1 MNSETT
7 QIVLARRCESNPVK
21 EDFGIEHVAMPQPAD
36 GQVLLKTHYLS
47 LDPYLRSKISG
58 RHMSGSVNV
67 GEVMAGE
74 TVGEV
79 IESRHPDFKMGDIAR
94 AHTGWRTHAA
104 IDGNLVHKVNLADLP
119 MSLSLGS
126 LGMPGLAAYAGITR
140 LAKIKPGE
148 TFLVSAA
155 SGPVGSTAAQVAR
168 MKGARTIGIAG
179 SDEKCDWCLTDAKF
193 DDVINYKKEDI
204 REGIDRTCPDGV
216 SVYFDNVG
224 GDTLL
229 AAVERLA
236 IGGRV
241 ILCGLASEYNSET
254 RMPGPRP
261 GLIIIKRA
269 TVRGLVVYDHEDLRP
284 ELEEVCGN
292 WIRNGDITYKE
303 DLTEGLE
310 NAPKAFAR
318 LMQGKNSG
326 KVIVKI

>member
-1 MNSETT
+1 MNPETM
-7 QIVLARRCESNPVK
+7 QIVLARRCENHPVE
-21 EDFGIEHVAMPQPAD
+21 EDFRVQHAAMPQPAD
-36 GQVLLKTHYLS
+36 SQILLKTHYLS

-58 RHMSGSVNV
+58 RHMSGSVGV
-67 GEVMAGE
+67 GDVMAGE

-79 IESRHPDFKMGDIAR
+79 IESRHPDFAVGDIAR
-94 AHTGWRTHAA
+94 AHTGWCSHAA
-104 IDGNLVHKVNLADLP
+104 VAGDQAYKVNLDGLP
-119 MSLSLGS
+119 VSLSLGI

-140 LAKIKPGE
+140 LAELKEGD

-179 SDEKCDWCLTDAKF
+179 SDEKCDWCVNEAKF

-204 REGIDRTCPDGV
+204 RDGIGRTCPDGI

-229 AAVERLA
+229 AAMEGLA

-261 GLIIIKRA
+261 GLIITKRA
-269 TVRGLVVYDHEDLRP
+269 AVRGLVVYDHEDLRT
-284 ELEEVCGN
+284 ELVEVCGD
-292 WIRNGDITYKE
+292 WIRSGDIVFNE
-303 DLTEGLE
+303 DMTDGLE
-310 NAPKAFAR
+310 NAPRAFAR
-318 LMQGKNSG
+318 LMQGRNMG
-326 KVIVKI
+326 KVVVRI

>member
-1 MNSETT
+1 MSSKTT
-7 QIVLARRCESNPVK
+7 QIVLARRCESNPVE
-21 EDFGIEHVAMPQPAD
+21 EDFAIENAAMPRPTD
-36 GQVLLKTHYLS
+36 GQVLVKTQYLS

-58 RHMSGSVNV
+58 RHMTGSVNV
-67 GEVMAGE
+67 GDVMTGE

-79 IESRHPDFKMGDIAR
+79 VESCHPDFKEGDIVR
-94 AHTGWRTHAA
+94 AHTGWCSHAA
-104 IDGNLVHKVNLADLP
+104 IAGDQLHKVHLADLP
-119 MSLSLGS
+119 VSLSLGA

-140 LAKIKPGE
+140 LAEIKPGD

-168 MKGARTIGIAG
+168 MKGARTVGIAG
-179 SDEKCDWCLTDAKF
+179 SDEKCNWCLTDAKF

-216 SVYFDNVG
+216 AVYFDNVG

-229 AAVERLA
+229 AALERLT

-269 TVRGLVVYDHEDLRP
+269 TVRGLVVFDHEDLRP
-284 ELEEVCGN
+284 ELEQVCGD
-292 WIRNGDITYKE
+292 WIRAGDMAYKE

-318 LMQGKNSG
+318 LMKGKNSG